1 MKEYSYIL
9 NKICSF
15 IVLSDSAKEAIK
27 THYLAISKLLANSNL
42 IDCPTNIKPQGSYN
56 LGTAIRPLN
65 GSDDYDIDLVVILM
79 YKYQPQYVKESIG
92 KIIEESKTYHNKL
105 LPEKRRAWTIEY
117 ANSHVD
123 VVPAI
128 AGKFSDDNS
137 DILITDK
144 SDENIYTFL
153 ESSPFKFKDWFEKKG
168 MGIYQE
174 NTIEK
179 RSTFSKIEQPKEYN
193 QYTIL
198 QKVVQLL
205 KFHRNKMFEDRDQ
218 EIKPISMVITIL
230 AGKAYRGQ
238 KDLSI
243 ALLEVV
249 NNLRSQMDYDLYGTP
264 HIFNPINH
272 EEDFADKWNDHPE
285 RKKAFFE
292 WLDTLEKDFGTIEKQ
307 SRLEFS
313 NTLSQIF
320 GTDRIKNAY
329 NALGRI
335 NQQLQKEGQVSI
347 NHDGVFEGGTNDK
360 TARPHTFWGD
370 CKKKP
375 SN

>member
-1 MKEYSYIL
+1 
-9 NKICSF
+9 
-15 IVLSDSAKEAIK
+15 
-27 THYLAISKLLANSNL
+27 
-42 IDCPTNIKPQGSYN
+42 
-56 LGTAIRPLN
+56 
-65 GSDDYDIDLVVILM
+65 
-79 YKYQPQYVKESIG
+79 
-92 KIIEESKTYHNKL
+92 
-105 LPEKRRAWTIEY
+105 
-117 ANSHVD
+117 
-123 VVPAI
+123 
-128 AGKFSDDNS
+128 
-137 DILITDK
+137 
-144 SDENIYTFL
+144 
-153 ESSPFKFKDWFEKKG
+153 
-168 MGIYQE
+168 
-174 NTIEK
+174 
-179 RSTFSKIEQPKEYN
+179 
-193 QYTIL
+193 
-198 QKVVQLL
+198 
-205 KFHRNKMFEDRDQ
+205 MFEDRDQ

-238 KDLSI
+238 KDLSV

-249 NNLRSQMDYDLYGTP
+249 NNLRSQIDYDLYGNP

-272 EEDFADKWNDHPE
+272 DEDFADKWNDHPE

-347 NHDGVFEGGTNDK
+347 NRDGVFEGGTNDK